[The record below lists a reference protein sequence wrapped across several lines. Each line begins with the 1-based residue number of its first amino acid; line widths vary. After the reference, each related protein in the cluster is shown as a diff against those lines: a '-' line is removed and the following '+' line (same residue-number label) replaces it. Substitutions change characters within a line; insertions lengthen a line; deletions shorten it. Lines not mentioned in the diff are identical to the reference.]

1 MVLLVR
7 LVFIKSF
14 LTILTAVAVNLT
26 ASGAWARGNSGGS
39 SAPAVSGG
47 HGGSSAPAPAISSA
61 GPRLSGGAMPHYA
74 RSGQMPYR
82 PTVTYRNG
90 TKTLNYPAV
99 KGSTVYRSTPSNLS
113 NVNSTRSMRHSNANL
128 QTRSANLQRSSG
140 NLSTTSANSQRIGNS
155 RVGGNSQHAAAMNI
169 ASKKGNRIDPQ
180 ASARL
185 RNWRGNVSSTAQ
197 AQQNHWNNC
206 HHHHDHNWWHNHC
219 GAFIFWDWGWWG
231 WWDGWW
237 YPAWGYDP
245 YSYYGYNEPVY
256 GYGDLSP
263 EQIVASVQVALQQQ
277 GYYQYA
283 IDGQMGPMTKE
294 AIARYQRDH
303 RLPITYG
310 IDPATLGSLGIIH

>member
-1 MVLLVR
+1 M
-7 LVFIKSF
+7 KSF
-14 LTILTAVAVNLT
+14 LTVLTAVAVNLA
-26 ASGAWARGNSGGS
+26 ASSAWARGNSGGS
-39 SAPAVSGG
+39 SAPATSGG
-47 HGGSSAPAPAISSA
+47 HSGSSAPAAISSA

-99 KGSTVYRSTPSNLS
+99 QGSTVYRSTPSNLS
-113 NVNSTRSMRHSNANL
+113 NVNNARAMRHSNANL

-140 NLSTTSANSQRIGNS
+140 NFQRGSGNLRTTSANSQRLGNS
-155 RVGGNSQHAAAMNI
+155 RAGGNSQHAAAMNI

-180 ASARL
+180 TSARL
-185 RNWRGNVSSTAQ
+185 RNWHGNVSSTAQ

-206 HHHHDHNWWHNHC
+206 HHHHNHDWWHNHC
-219 GAFIFWDWGWWG
+219 VAFIFWDWGWWG

-245 YSYYGYNEPVY
+245 YSYYGYNDPVY

-263 EQIVASVQVALQQQ
+263 EQIVASVQIALQQQ

-310 IDPATLGSLGIIH
+310 VDPATLGSLGIVH

>member
-1 MVLLVR
+1 M
-7 LVFIKSF
+7 KNF
-14 LTILTAVAVNLT
+14 LAIVTAVTVGLT
-26 ASGAWARGNSGGS
+26 ASSAWARGNSGGS
-39 SAPAVSGG
+39 SGAAVSGG
-47 HGGSSAPAPAISSA
+47 HGGSSAPAAAVSSA
-61 GPRLSGGAMPHYA
+61 GPRVSGGAMPHYA
-74 RSGQMPYR
+74 HSGQMPYR

-90 TKTLNYPAV
+90 VKTLSYPAV
-99 KGSTVYRSTPSNLS
+99 KGTTVYRSTPSNLS
-113 NVNSTRSMRHSNANL
+113 RANNTTRSVRHSNANL
-128 QTRSANLQRSSG
+128 QANSAHLQRTTGNLQRGSG
-140 NLSTTSANSQRIGNS
+140 NLRTTSANSQR
-155 RVGGNSQHAAAMNI
+155 VGGNSQHTAAMNI
-169 ASKKGNRIDPQ
+169 AAKKGNRIDPQ
-180 ASARL
+180 TSQRL

-219 GAFIFWDWGWWG
+219 VAFIFWDWGWWG

-310 IDPATLGSLGIIH
+310 IDPATMGSLGIIH

>member
-1 MVLLVR
+1 M
-7 LVFIKSF
+7 KSF
-14 LTILTAVAVNLT
+14 LTVLTAVAVNLA
-26 ASGAWARGNSGGS
+26 ASSAWARGNSGGS
-39 SAPAVSGG
+39 SAPATSGG
-47 HGGSSAPAPAISSA
+47 HSGSSAPAAISSA

-99 KGSTVYRSTPSNLS
+99 QGSTVYRSTPSNLS
-113 NVNSTRSMRHSNANL
+113 NVNNARAMRHSNANL

-140 NLSTTSANSQRIGNS
+140 NFQRGSGNLRTTSANSQRLGNS
-155 RVGGNSQHAAAMNI
+155 RAGGNSQHAAAMNI

-180 ASARL
+180 TSARL
-185 RNWRGNVSSTAQ
+185 RNWHGNVSSTAQ

-206 HHHHDHNWWHNHC
+206 HHHHNHDWWHNHC
-219 GAFIFWDWGWWG
+219 VAFIFWDWGWWG

-263 EQIVASVQVALQQQ
+263 EQIVASVQIALQQQ

-310 IDPATLGSLGIIH
+310 VDPATLGSLGIVH